1 MTTPASPAAVPR
13 ATLRLQLHRAFT
25 FDHAHAL
32 LDDIAALGISH
43 LYVSPITTAQPGSMH
58 GYDVVD
64 PTRVNPEL
72 GGEDALG
79 RLVAALH
86 ARGMGLIVDI
96 VPNHMAVGGAHNA
109 WWLDVLENGPA
120 SAWAHAF
127 DIQWQ
132 PPQPALHGKVLAP
145 FLGEPYDTALQG
157 GRLTLHY
164 DPGAARLA
172 IAYHDHRFPIALA
185 DYACVLRGA
194 GPSGERDTD
203 AALDAVAER
212 FAALQSTRALHARRE
227 HADAARTALRDFAA
241 TDAGRARI
249 DRAVAALNAAP
260 EQLHAL
266 MARQSWRLA
275 HWRCAND
282 EINWRRFFDI
292 GSLAGLSVE
301 RADVFEAT
309 HALIFRLYRQGWI
322 DGVRIDHVDGLATP
336 IAGRRPNTLP
346 RGWSDRPD
354 CG

>member
-1 MTTPASPAAVPR
+1 MTPPASPAAVPR

-25 FDHAHAL
+25 FDHARAL

-227 HADAARTALRDFAA
+227 HADA
-241 TDAGRARI
+241 
-249 DRAVAALNAAP
+249 
-260 EQLHAL
+260 
-266 MARQSWRLA
+266 
-275 HWRCAND
+275 
-282 EINWRRFFDI
+282 
-292 GSLAGLSVE
+292 
-301 RADVFEAT
+301 
-309 HALIFRLYRQGWI
+309 
-322 DGVRIDHVDGLATP
+322 
-336 IAGRRPNTLP
+336 
-346 RGWSDRPD
+346 
-354 CG
+354 